1 MFDLESDLFL
11 WRGEAFIYKYL
22 LSSYY
27 VPGTILSDGDKQLT
41 KQSPL
46 HLHAHILVGLLLM
59 SRVQNIVS
67 FF

>member
-1 MFDLESDLFL
+1 MSIFL
-11 WRGEAFIYKYL
+11 FIYPYNKYL

-46 HLHAHILVGLLLM
+46 HHHAYILVGLL
-59 SRVQNIVS
+59 
-67 FF
+67 